1 MLGRDYYHKIAS
13 NFDPQGM
20 AVPSVAVILLMFIT
34 MKCKLKSSN
43 QQPTKDLSARNSE
56 NGRCRKGKE
65 ERCFGSPRIVSCTA
79 LRQLTSSRLLWRSP
93 VTTLLCSTTHCH
105 VPMLLRLGIS
115 TPRWRATPSLPME
128 RCAQPL
134 TWLSLDAILYYLL
147 TYYIWN
153 KRNITN
159 HESNSWYISTN
170 INVILSIHQVLYVL
184 IT

>member
-1 MLGRDYYHKIAS
+1 MHLHCIYRHYNSEWTAYMFLLQLWIHDSDTKEPDAESYSCMVWNTSLCSPTAS
-13 NFDPQGM
+13 NVVADK
-20 AVPSVAVILLMFIT
+20 VAVYCVTESL
-34 MKCKLKSSN
+34 
-43 QQPTKDLSARNSE
+43 
-56 NGRCRKGKE
+56 
-65 ERCFGSPRIVSCTA
+65 PRIVSCTA